1 MKKLLSPISAA
12 AVLWLAAGSWQL
24 CGQTTDVSATVQFSN
39 GQTVVTDFSD
49 QIGVQ
54 PGEVVSVTIQFA
66 SNHAGEA
73 IKVESLDGGRI
84 GNGSTAVSE
93 EGRVTFT
100 FQSAAIAGLNRVVV
114 RHGLRTLRAQF
125 WVLSS
130 NPQNNPPVI
139 TPANPE
145 S

>member
-1 MKKLLSPISAA
+1 MKIFSLILAG
-12 AVLWLAAGSWQL
+12 AVLCLTAGNWQL

-39 GQTVVTDFSD
+39 GQTVVLDDFSD

-66 SNHAGEA
+66 PNHAGEP

-84 GNGSTAVSE
+84 SNPSTAVSD
-93 EGRVTFT
+93 EGLVTFS
-100 FQSAAIAGLNRVVV
+100 FQGAGTGQNRVVV
-114 RHGLRTLRAQF
+114 RHGSQTVLTHF

-139 TPANPE
+139 TSVNSE
-145 S
+145 G